1 MVALLVVMK
10 AAMSARESSLFAA
23 LRLSSLPKSQ
33 PLVVVM
39 AAALFALRNQF
50 LLSIVYVFVRRITQS
65 GQICRCFQQ
74 PSEQLPRPFDQAT
87 MLLLCCVLE
96 FFPSKS

>member
-33 PLVVVM
+33 PLVVVI

-50 LLSIVYVFVRRITQS
+50 LLSIVYIFVRRITKS

-87 MLLLCCVLE
+87 MLLLCCVLA